1 MRNKLLIIF
10 LAFAPIFAFAQ
21 SNFHLKGEV
30 KGLSVDKN
38 IYLIHIV
45 DQAQKLDSAV
55 IKNGKFEFN
64 IKVSSPTF
72 AALLLDQS
80 GTDLTSRDTPK
91 DIFRFFVDAGNAT
104 LIAKDSIAKAKVAGL
119 PIFQEQEDLL
129 SALKPIEQKLVD
141 LNKEFNQLSP
151 DQMKKE
157 NLVKGFQDSYEALMA
172 SRKTAMVDFIKS
184 HPNSY
189 VSLYTLN
196 GDLAVD
202 NMNTS
207 LVEAG
212 YNGLSAR
219 LKLNPLAVYISQ
231 KLEKAKTLDFGK
243 VAPEFEE
250 KTAEQIPIKL
260 SNFKG
265 QYVLVDFWASWCGP
279 CRQENPNV
287 LRAYE
292 TFKDKNFTI
301 LGVSIDEN
309 SAAWAKAVKADGLVW
324 TQILDRTQAIATNY
338 GVLSIPRNF
347 LLDPDGKIIAKNLRG
362 PELIDKLKEVLKDQ
376 KSKN

>member
-1 MRNKLLIIF
+1 MKKFLITLLS
-10 LAFAPIFAFAQ
+10 LAPIFAFAQ

-30 KGLSVDKN
+30 KNLSTDKN

-45 DQAQKLDSAV
+45 DQVQKLDSAV
-55 IKNGKFEFN
+55 VKNGKFEFN
-64 IKVSSPTF
+64 IKVSSPAF

-80 GTDLTSRDTPK
+80 GTDLTNRDSPK
-91 DIFRFFVDAGNAT
+91 DIFRFFIDAGNAT
-104 LIAKDSIAKAKVAGL
+104 LIAKDSIAKAKVTGL
-119 PIFQEQEDLL
+119 PIFQEHEDLL

-157 NLVKGFQDSYEALMA
+157 NLVKTFQDRYEALME
-172 SRKTAMVDFIKS
+172 SRKTTMVDFIKS

-212 YNGLSAR
+212 YKGLSAH
-219 LKLNPLAVYISQ
+219 LKENPLAIYISK
-231 KLEKAKTLDFGK
+231 KLEKAKTLDFGQ
-243 VAPEFEE
+243 VAPDFEE

-260 SNFKG
+260 SSFKG

-309 SAAWAKAVKADGLVW
+309 SANWTKAVKADGLVW
-324 TQILDRTQAIATNY
+324 TQILDRTQIIAATY
-338 GVLSIPRNF
+338 GVVSIPRNF
-347 LLDPDGKIIAKNLRG
+347 LLDPEGKIIAKNLRG

>member
-1 MRNKLLIIF
+1 MIRKYLLVL

-21 SNFHLKGEV
+21 ANFHLKGEV
-30 KGLSVDKN
+30 KNLSKDKN
-38 IYLIHIV
+38 IYLIHVV
-45 DQAQKLDSAV
+45 DQVQKLDSAV
-55 IKNGKFEFN
+55 VKNEKFEFN
-64 IKVSSPTF
+64 ITVSSPAF

-80 GTDLTSRDTPK
+80 GTDLTSRDSPK
-91 DIFRFFVDAGNAT
+91 DIYRFFVAEGNAT
-104 LIAKDSIAKAKVAGL
+104 LVAEDSIAKAKVAGL
-119 PIFQEQEDLL
+119 PIFQEHEDLL
-129 SALKPIEQKLVD
+129 IVLRPIEFSLVD
-141 LNKEFNQLSP
+141 LNKEFNLLSP

-157 NLVKGFQDSYEALMA
+157 NVVKGFQDRYQTLIEN
-172 SRKTAMVDFIKS
+172 RKTAIVDFIRS
-184 HPNSY
+184 NPNSY

-202 NMNTS
+202 NMNTN

-212 YNGLSAR
+212 YNSLSAQLR
-219 LKLNPLAVYISQ
+219 KDLLAVYVSQ
-231 KLEKAKTLDFGK
+231 KLELAKTIDVGK
-243 VAPEFEE
+243 IAPEFEE

-260 SNFKG
+260 SSFKG

-309 SAAWAKAVKADGLVW
+309 ASAWTKAVKADGLVW
-324 TQILDRTQAIATNY
+324 TQVLDRTQAISQTY
-338 GVLSIPRNF
+338 GVVSIPRNF
-347 LLDPDGKIIAKNLRG
+347 LLDPEGKIIAKNLRG
-362 PELIDKLKEVLKDQ
+362 PELMEKLKEVLKDQ